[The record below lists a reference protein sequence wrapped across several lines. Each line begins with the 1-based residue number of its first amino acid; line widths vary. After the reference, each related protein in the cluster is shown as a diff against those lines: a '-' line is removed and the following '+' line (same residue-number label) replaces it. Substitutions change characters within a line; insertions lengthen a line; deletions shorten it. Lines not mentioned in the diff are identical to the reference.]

1 MTRSGL
7 AAVEGMVEDGTASR
21 RSPFFLW
28 LRDNK
33 AHVVPLVLRAGRP
46 NWDRLGPALIAASG
60 VRDLDGMG
68 RRYVAKTYSRFW
80 CSLTDAERAV
90 FLAKAGVAGQRQRHE
105 TAALPPPITPAAPTA
120 LRGFSTVGHDT
131 EA

>member
-33 AHVVPLVLRAGRP
+33 TRVVPLVLRAGRP
-46 NWDRLGPALIAASG
+46 NWDRIGPELIAASG
-60 VRDLDGMG
+60 VPGLGAKG

-80 CSLTDAERAV
+80 RSLTDDERAD
-90 FLAKAGVAGQRQRHE
+90 FQRMAGVA
-105 TAALPPPITPAAPTA
+105 PPRARPAPPMPAAQQAATTTR
-120 LRGFSTVGHDT
+120 RGFSTVGHDT